1 MADTQIPRL
10 SIPHFGHWKCAPPA
24 DYILLDVEPGV
35 PVRCLPFRAS
45 FYGLG
50 LCRQG
55 SIRLQANLGAH
66 TIEPHM
72 LLLLG
77 PEVVRQ
83 WENQSADYNIKALFF
98 TEDFFLQD
106 KAMRTLPQQ
115 FGFLHPNAIY
125 VLPLPAEEA
134 GYVWRLLQ
142 AISQVLAGASPRK
155 AAIVRSYLGV
165 LLNAA
170 ADYHEQY
177 TAEAAR
183 PEQLLNLVGRFQRLV
198 AAEHPCRRQ
207 VGAYADLLCVTP
219 KHLSETVKRDTGKTA
234 SEWIADMVLLEAQIE
249 LRQTSLSISQIAK
262 SLRFS
267 DVSAF
272 VKFFRRQSGLTP
284 AAYRRQQ

>member
-1 MADTQIPRL
+1 MRP
-10 SIPHFGHWKCAPPA
+10 
-24 DYILLDVEPGV
+24 
-35 PVRCLPFRAS
+35 LPFRAS
-45 FYGLG
+45 FYGFG
-50 LCRQG
+50 LCQQG
-55 SIRLQANLGAH
+55 TIRLQANLDAH
-66 TIEPHM
+66 TIAPHT

-155 AAIVRSYLGV
+155 ADIVRSYLGV

-177 TAEAAR
+177 TTGAAR
-183 PEQLLNLVGRFQRLV
+183 PEPLLNLVGRFQRLV
-198 AAEHPCRRQ
+198 AAEHPCRRP
-207 VGAYADLLCVTP
+207 VGAYADLLCVAP

-234 SEWIADMVLLEAQIE
+234 SEWIADRVLLEARIE